1 MLQLKKKVI
10 DSITAFIQ
18 DSRATGIILLLCT
31 FFSLLLSNIEPVKS
45 FYTHFWNYS
54 FSNQNGHFYTIG
66 FISLPNSVN
75 LVINDFL
82 MVIFFLLAGMEIR
95 RELHHGE
102 LSSLKKSM
110 VPLFGAIGGMIAPA
124 ILFTQ
129 INSGTDNMNGWAI
142 PMATDIAFTLG
153 VASLL
158 GKKVPVSLKIFL
170 TALAIIDDLGAIM
183 VIALFYGGH
192 LKWIYL
198 VFAALILAIMFI
210 LQRQKKSFG
219 MIHIILGLLLW
230 YTMFNSGIHATVAG
244 VIFAFVIPA
253 NSLERLEAKLH
264 LPVYFF
270 IIPIFALANTA
281 ITISKNTIESFNSTL
296 TWGIIAGLCIGK
308 PLGICGTVY
317 YLVKK
322 RWATLP
328 HGVSWQHL
336 IGGGILAGIGFTMS
350 IFIAV
355 LAFDNTVHK
364 DDVAKLSVLIASFI
378 SMLAGYLWLK
388 KAAKAIHI

>member
-1 MLQLKKKVI
+1 MAHPHLRPADRDAAKGQ
-10 DSITAFIQ
+10 
-18 DSRATGIILLLCT
+18 RAGNGPARQGGDGCAESVCEEVFLRRKSEPGEPAGTG
-31 FFSLLLSNIEPVKS
+31 FA
-45 FYTHFWNYS
+45 
-54 FSNQNGHFYTIG
+54 NG
-66 FISLPNSVN
+66 
-75 LVINDFL
+75 DD
-82 MVIFFLLAGMEIR
+82 MMRFLLFM
-95 RELHHGE
+95 
-102 LSSLKKSM
+102 
-110 VPLFGAIGGMIAPA
+110 P
-124 ILFTQ
+124 Q
-129 INSGTDNMNGWAI
+129 INRGTDNMNGWAI

-270 IIPIFALANTA
+270 IIPVFALANTA
-281 ITISKNTIESFNSTL
+281 ITISKDTIESFNSTL

-322 RWATLP
+322 RWAKLP